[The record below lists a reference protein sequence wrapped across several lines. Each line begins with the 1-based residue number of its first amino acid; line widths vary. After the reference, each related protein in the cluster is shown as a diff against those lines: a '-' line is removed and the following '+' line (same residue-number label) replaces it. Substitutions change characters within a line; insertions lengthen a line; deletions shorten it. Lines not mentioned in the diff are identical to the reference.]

1 MNLFIMIFLTRIKEN
16 QHKVCLKISNFHLAI
31 KLKMRR
37 RERERKE
44 RRTWAIRWCQ
54 KCNETLNPPL
64 WLNKSGLTP
73 RTSVSRIRNDVGHP
87 VQPLS
92 PLLPLFPS
100 TPTIK
105 RTIAHT
111 VDCWLTRPFL
121 CFFFRTSET
130 NNRHW
135 VQPPFNCKRRRA
147 LLFDTWPVTSGK
159 RLPTVP
165 KSYRSLSFS

>member
-1 MNLFIMIFLTRIKEN
+1 MIFLTRIN
-16 QHKVCLKISNFHLAI
+16 RRKVCLKISNFHLAI

-37 RERERKE
+37 REREREKG
-44 RRTWAIRWCQ
+44 RTWAIRWCQ

-92 PLLPLFPS
+92 SLLPLFPS

-159 RLPTVP
+159 RLVP
-165 KSYRSLSFS
+165 KSYRSLSFSE